1 MRYDIRLTLDHSY
14 PAASDHARNLLR
26 LLPSDGP
33 NQRILRRLLTIVPH
47 PNERRDWQDYFGN
60 VTTLVAWH
68 IPVCAIR
75 FEVSVQA
82 ERWAGSAMDI
92 STPLRALGPEIVAAG
107 LSSSAPL
114 HYRPPSP
121 RIGPSA
127 AIARFAQAQCHQAY
141 STREAVEAL
150 GRALHDLMRF
160 DPTATEVTTPP
171 AEAFAARRGVC
182 QDYAQ
187 IMICGLR
194 AVGIPAGYVS
204 GFIRTTPPPGQ
215 KRLEGVDAM
224 HGWVMAW
231 CGATQG
237 WLEYD
242 PTNAQWA
249 GEDYITTAI
258 GRDYADAAPVRG
270 AVRTA
275 GGQQTKHA
283 VDMIPLQAAYP
294 AFSGPEISPL
304 G

>member
-1 MRYDIRLTLDHSY
+1 MRYDIHLTLEHSY
-14 PAASDHARNLLR
+14 PSASDHARNLLR
-26 LLPSDGP
+26 LLPSDRP
-33 NQRILRRLLTIVPH
+33 NQRVMRRLLTIAPA
-47 PNERRDWQDYFGN
+47 PDERREWLDYFGN

-68 IPVCAIR
+68 SPIAAI
-75 FEVSVQA
+75 FYTLSVQA
-82 ERWAGSAMDI
+82 ERRGGGEMDI
-92 STPLRALGPEIVAAG
+92 SAPLHALAPEIVAAG
-107 LSSSAPL
+107 LTPSAPL
-114 HYRPPSP
+114 HFR
-121 RIGPSA
+121 GPSA
-127 AIARFAQAQCHQAY
+127 RIVQTEAIARFAQDACQGAY
-141 STREAVEAL
+141 STREAVERL
-150 GRALHDLMRF
+150 GRALHALMRF

-237 WLEYD
+237 WLDYD

-249 GEDYITTAI
+249 GEDYITVAI

-275 GGQQTKHA
+275 GAQKTTHA
-283 VDMIPLQAAYP
+283 VDMIPL
-294 AFSGPEISPL
+294 
-304 G
+304 